1 MLPEPA
7 RKKFRKLLTGSEDK
21 KLRDHIR
28 ENTDRIRDETRKR
41 IQEVK
46 ETLKLRPVVKLI
58 DRIVFFVGVVTLLV
72 TEAVLLIMPHYFS
85 SWYLFTITPILL
97 LRFQVYQKK
106 NGVIFVLTFVILYVL
121 VV

>member
-46 ETLKLRPVVKLI
+46 ETLKC
-58 DRIVFFVGVVTLLV
+58 LV
-72 TEAVLLIMPHYFS
+72 NISLSIIGIIALCYCC
-85 SWYLFTITPILL
+85 
-97 LRFQVYQKK
+97 
-106 NGVIFVLTFVILYVL
+106 
-121 VV
+121 